1 VESALVSISSGDYYR
16 YKELFTEK
24 GQEQLPKANFQQV
37 QLSIIGKIGTY
48 VDKTFVEVKD
58 EGGHKV
64 VYYQAQFTDEPSS
77 VTVRAVFQEENS
89 KMKLVGFWLDSPKL
103 HN

>member
-1 VESALVSISSGDYYR
+1 
-16 YKELFTEK
+16 
-24 GQEQLPKANFQQV
+24 V

-48 VDKTFVEVKD
+48 VNKTFVEVKD
-58 EGGHKV
+58 ESGYKV
-64 VYYQAQFTDEPSS
+64 VYYQAQFTNEPSN

-89 KMKLVGFWLDSPKL
+89 KMKLAGFWVDSPRL